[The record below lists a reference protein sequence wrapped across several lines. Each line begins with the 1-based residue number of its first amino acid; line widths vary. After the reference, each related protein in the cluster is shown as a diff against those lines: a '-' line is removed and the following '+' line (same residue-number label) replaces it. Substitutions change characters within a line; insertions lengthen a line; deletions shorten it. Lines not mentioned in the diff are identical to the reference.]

1 VSSATT
7 SQVTATVFQQ
17 LVSALPEQAL
27 IVLSPAGIVESW
39 NSGAEDLTGY
49 VAAEVAGHSYSWLYR
64 SGAEQTPEQPQESTE
79 TALAAAASSGKARLK
94 KRLLRK
100 DGLYC
105 WVELT
110 LFPLREAAG
119 LVGFGLSIRS
129 LDSQQPTAAEV
140 SRDSQLLGSI
150 RDAVVA
156 LDLDGVVTYWNDG
169 ATQLYG
175 YSAQEMLGQPYA
187 RRYPES
193 YHAGLAQFIRE
204 RACGQAFS
212 GQFYDLRKDGSFV
225 WLDARVWR
233 YYDEKGCVIG
243 ILGVSHDLTDAKRA
257 ESAQHE
263 KMEYER
269 AVLDSIEAQIAVLDR
284 AGNLRRVN
292 SAWRAFSAANGQGS
306 SSEEAASLAGRAI
319 GGCYLSRHG
328 SAQGESCAQA
338 WELADAGIRS
348 VLSGERPRFELEY
361 ASTLAMQPRWFLMIV
376 TPLETEDGGAVVAHH
391 EITQRRLAAI
401 TAREQVAKT
410 AVSAAVGAAV
420 AKSGELLPILKE
432 CCELLVSQLRYASV
446 QSWVVDSTGQLLE
459 LRSFAGRMSGVD
471 VAGAQLPLEGS
482 VLGELA
488 RARRSYY
495 RQDLRAGS
503 GEPVPEFMSPADVSS
518 VSVHPLLASGRLVG
532 VLVAY
537 CHNVLSATRQDSL
550 REVAELI
557 AQFLE
562 RKRTEEELR
571 SREAQYRAV
580 SETTEDVFL
589 ILDLSGRVLEVND
602 AAVTQVGVV
611 RENILG
617 RRLAQLVAPPL
628 SEEIEALMAQVKQ
641 DGSALF
647 ECLIPQWNGQ
657 VWPAEIRASYWPMSG
672 GRFFVFA
679 RNIADR
685 KRAESALQASE
696 ERLRLALTSA
706 RMGVW
711 SLSLQTL
718 VMDLSEECREVLGMS
733 AHQGRCETL
742 APLIHPDDLPQ
753 VGAAFTRTLTEG
765 GMFMEE
771 LRVLRPTGDTRW
783 ISVLGQ
789 ANRDG
794 NHELTLMSGTVYDIT
809 HRKQVEQALLG
820 QNRVLERIATGQ
832 AMRDVLEEIVGL
844 VQEQVSGA
852 LCSIY
857 LHDESASCLRFAA
870 GRRLPADFA
879 KLTAVIPV
887 GEGVGSC
894 GTAAFRGEPI
904 ICTDIA
910 ADPLWKDVGSI
921 PLGFGLRSCWS
932 IPILA
937 RQLDSQRSKQSR
949 VLGTLAVY
957 QRELAAPSA
966 TVRAIIAGATHLAAV
981 VIERDASLQALRAS
995 EDRFQQ
1001 IASAIGHI
1009 FWMVSLPAA
1018 KVLYVSPAF
1027 ERVYHRSGASIMGD
1041 LAAWQEAVHPEDR
1054 ERLMAAL
1061 MRCARDSS
1069 SALLEIE
1076 YRILRPS
1083 GEVRWMFDCSRP
1095 LRDDQGQVYQMVGV
1109 AEDITDRKKLE
1120 AQFRQAQK
1128 MEAVGQ
1134 LAGGV
1139 AHDFNNLLTVINGC
1153 CELLLAEASSH
1164 DPQYL
1169 LLMEVQEAGKRA
1181 AALTRQLLLFG
1192 RKAITTPIVLNL
1204 NGVVDSFGAML
1215 RRVLGEDIAL
1225 ITVLAPRLHRVKADP
1240 GQLEQVLLNL
1250 AVNARDAMPD
1260 GGQLRIKTSN
1270 AELGPEEGAD
1280 GKPGSYVLLAVTDTG
1295 CGMSEEV
1302 RAHLFEPFFTTKGV
1316 GKGTGLGLATAFGI
1330 IKQAGGHIRVETAV
1344 GQGST
1349 FTILLP
1355 ALLEGLALGSTGARF
1370 DAPHGTETVLLVED
1384 QRDVMRLARL
1394 ALERHGYTVLT
1405 ALSGASAVELS
1416 DSYAGTIHLLVSDVV
1431 MPDLGG
1437 RDVADVLRRSRPE
1450 IKILLMSG
1458 YTNDAVVRHGV
1469 SNQVHDF
1476 LQKPFTP
1483 SMLARK
1489 VRAVL
1494 DATN

>member
-1 VSSATT
+1 MSAATT
-7 SQVTATVFQQ
+7 SQVTATGFQQ
-17 LVSALPEQAL
+17 LVNALPEQAL
-27 IVLSPAGIVESW
+27 ILLSPMGIVESW
-39 NSGAEDLTGY
+39 SSGAEELTGY
-49 VAAEVAGHSYSWLYR
+49 VAAEVTGHSYSWLYQ
-64 SGAEQTPEQPQESTE
+64 SSDDQTPAQLQEGMQSV
-79 TALAAAASSGKARLK
+79 LATAASLGKSRLK

-100 DGLYC
+100 DGLHC
-105 WVELT
+105 WVELL
-110 LFPLREAAG
+110 LFPLREATE
-119 LVGFGLSIRS
+119 LWGFGLSMRS
-129 LDSQQPTAAEV
+129 LDPQPPTEAEV
-140 SRDSQLLGSI
+140 SSESQI
-150 RDAVVA
+150 QTDIQR
-156 LDLDGVVTYWNDG
+156 T
-169 ATQLYG
+169 
-175 YSAQEMLGQPYA
+175 
-187 RRYPES
+187 
-193 YHAGLAQFIRE
+193 E
-204 RACGQAFS
+204 RAQ
-212 GQFYDLRKDGSFV
+212 R
-225 WLDARVWR
+225 
-233 YYDEKGCVIG
+233 EK
-243 ILGVSHDLTDAKRA
+243 T
-257 ESAQHE
+257 
-263 KMEYER
+263 EYER

-284 AGNLRRVN
+284 AGNIRRVN
-292 SAWRAFSAANGQGS
+292 SAWRAFAAVNAQRS
-306 SSEEAASLAGRAI
+306 SLEQEASLAAGKI
-319 GGCYLSRHG
+319 GGRYLSEHG
-328 SAQGESCAQA
+328 SAQGAGCTQT
-338 WELADAGIRS
+338 WEFADAGIRS
-348 VLSGERPRFELEY
+348 VLSGERLRFELEY
-361 ASTLAMQPRWFLMIV
+361 AATLAMQPRWFLMIV
-376 TPLETEDGGAVVAHH
+376 TPLETDDGGVVVAHH

-401 TAREQVAKT
+401 TAQEQVAKT
-410 AVSAAVGAAV
+410 AVSAEVGAAV
-420 AKSGELLPILKE
+420 AKSGELLPILNE
-432 CCELLVSQLRYASV
+432 CCELLVSQLKFATV
-446 QSWVVDSTGQLLE
+446 QSWIVDSTGQLLE
-459 LRSFAGRMSGVD
+459 LRSFAGKMSGVG
-471 VAGAQLPLEGS
+471 VAGAQVPMAGS

-488 RARRSYY
+488 RARRPYC
-495 RQDLRAGS
+495 RHDLRAGS
-503 GEPVPEFMSPADVSS
+503 SEPIPEFMSPDDVSS

-550 REVAELI
+550 REVSELI

-580 SETTEDVFL
+580 IETTEDAFL
-589 ILDLSGRVLEVND
+589 ILDVAGCVLEVND
-602 AAVTQVGVV
+602 AAVQQVGIAKEGV
-611 RENILG
+611 LG
-617 RRLAQLVAPPL
+617 RCLARLVAPPL
-628 SEEIEALMAQVKQ
+628 SEQIEALMAQVKQ

-647 ECLIPQWNGQ
+647 ERWIPQWNGQ
-657 VWPAEIRASYWPMSG
+657 KWPAEIRASYWPMSG
-672 GRFFVFA
+672 GRFFIFA

-718 VMDLSEECREVLGMS
+718 LMDFSEECREVLGMS
-733 AHQGRCETL
+733 ELQGRCETL

-753 VGAAFTRTLTEG
+753 VGAAFTRTLADG

-789 ANRDG
+789 ANRDA
-794 NHELTLMSGTVYDIT
+794 NHELTSMSGTVYDIT
-809 HRKQVEQALLG
+809 HRKQVELALLG

-832 AMRDVLEEIVGL
+832 AMRDVLEEIVAL

-870 GRRLPADFA
+870 GKSLPAEFA
-879 KLTAVIPV
+879 KLATVIPV
-887 GEGVGSC
+887 GEGLGCC
-894 GTAAFRGEPI
+894 GTAAFRGQAI
-904 ICTDIA
+904 ISADIA
-910 ADPLWKDVGSI
+910 ADPLWKDAGHI

-937 RQLDSQRSKQSR
+937 RQLEPQRSKQSR
-949 VLGTLAVY
+949 VLGTFAVY

-966 TVRAIIAGATHLAAV
+966 TVRAMIAGATHLAAV

-1009 FWMVSLPAA
+1009 FWMVSIPAL
-1018 KVLYVSPAF
+1018 KVLYVSPAY

-1041 LAAWQEAVHPEDR
+1041 MGTWLDSIHPEDR
-1054 ERLMAAL
+1054 ERVMAAL
-1061 MRCARDSS
+1061 MRCGRDLSGE
-1069 SALLEIE
+1069 LLELE

-1083 GEVRWMFDCSRP
+1083 GEVRWMFDCARP
-1095 LRDDQGQVYQMVGV
+1095 LRDDQGLVYQMVGV

-1153 CELLLAEASSH
+1153 CELLLAEASAH
-1164 DPQYL
+1164 DSQYSL
-1169 LLMEVQEAGKRA
+1169 LIEVQEAGKRA

-1250 AVNARDAMPD
+1250 AVNARDAMPE
-1260 GGQLRIKTSN
+1260 GGQLLLKTSN

-1280 GKPGSYVLLAVTDTG
+1280 GKPGSYVLLSVTDTG

-1330 IKQAGGHIRVETAV
+1330 IKQAGGYIRVETSV
-1344 GQGST
+1344 GHGAT

-1355 ALLEGLALGSTGARF
+1355 ALLEGLAVGSTGARF
-1370 DAPHGTETVLLVED
+1370 DAPLGTETVLLVED

-1405 ALSGASAVELS
+1405 AQSGASAVELS
-1416 DSYAGTIHLLVSDVV
+1416 DSYAGTIHLLVTDVV

-1437 RDVADVLRRSRPE
+1437 RYVADVLRRSRPE
-1450 IKILLMSG
+1450 IKILFMSG

-1483 SMLARK
+1483 SILARK
-1489 VRAVL
+1489 VRVVL
-1494 DATN
+1494 DAAN